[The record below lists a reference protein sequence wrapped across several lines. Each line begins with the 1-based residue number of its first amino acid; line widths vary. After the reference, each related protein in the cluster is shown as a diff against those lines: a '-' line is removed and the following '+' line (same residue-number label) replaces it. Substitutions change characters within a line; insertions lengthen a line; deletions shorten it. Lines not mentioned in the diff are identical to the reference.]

1 MDLFLENVGREFKA
15 ITYNQRERQTV
26 DGSEIHPAPPGD
38 AD

>member
-1 MDLFLENVGREFKA
+1 MDLFLENLGREFKA
-15 ITYNQRERQTV
+15 ITYNQREQTV